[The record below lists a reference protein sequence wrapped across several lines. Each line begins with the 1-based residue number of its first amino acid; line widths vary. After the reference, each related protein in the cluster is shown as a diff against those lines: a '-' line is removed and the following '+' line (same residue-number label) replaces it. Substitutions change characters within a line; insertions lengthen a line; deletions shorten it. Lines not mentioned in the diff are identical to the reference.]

1 VSADKEAQRSHGSSK
16 AQSRPRERLA
26 AFALPLTVVS
36 VVVVLIGGLLLSY
49 EGQQPR
55 PGAGPGEGTVATAR
69 PLPTR
74 PLPYPDAPRIT
85 LQETQDKLAQGQAV
99 LIDVRSRTSY
109 DKAHAAAALSFP
121 EDEIQDRL
129 GELPAGL
136 QWILYCT

>member
-26 AFALPLTVVS
+26 AFALP
-36 VVVVLIGGLLLSY
+36 LLLSY